1 MMKYVLWLS
10 TIWITPLMSWM
21 LINEAKFKKNIAVG
35 VTLPNEAREDPE
47 VLTNIETFIRNSWI
61 VCAALTVIALLA
73 MFTIPASLQMTV
85 WAVWLMFVI
94 AMPYVPYVRTN
105 GKLKE
110 LKTKRGWVQK
120 KQTITVDTSA
130 VPSEKWLSPLLFV
143 PPVII
148 SLVPM
153 FFDRGMAVMY
163 ITMASCCVLF
173 GFSYRYLYR
182 NKAEMVDRNSE
193 LTKVLTQVRK
203 YTWGKM
209 WIISSYIMAFYSI
222 AMWISTKHFMAAMG
236 LTLLITVLL
245 CVFAFR
251 LEFRLRGVQERLT
264 KDSGTEWYV
273 DDDDHWL
280 GGIVYWNPDDN
291 RLIIN
296 QRVGMNSTINL
307 AKPAGKVLAAFM
319 ILTLMALPFLG
330 IYMDYAGKKEITVTM
345 NDQTVTA
352 QAGRTNYTVTL
363 SDIKNVELLEQ
374 LPDDLQRRVGTGMDT
389 LYEGRFRS
397 TYTGDVTVLLDPG
410 KGPFLLI
417 RTEDKTYLFG
427 VREQGEIQKLYEQI
441 NK

>member
-35 VTLPNEAREDPE
+35 VTLPGEAHEDPE
-47 VLTNIETFIRNSWI
+47 VVQIIQTFIRNSWI
-61 VCAALTVIALLA
+61 VCAAVTVIALLA
-73 MFTIPASLQMTV
+73 MFTIPASLQMTL

-94 AMPYVPYVRTN
+94 IVPYIPYVRAN

-120 KQTITVDTSA
+120 KQTVTVDTSA
-130 VPSEKWLSPLLFV
+130 VSSEKWLSPLLFV

-148 SLVPM
+148 ALVPM
-153 FFDRGMAVMY
+153 FFDRDMAVMY
-163 ITMASCCVLF
+163 VTMASCCVLF
-173 GFSYRYLYR
+173 FFSYRYLYR

-193 LTKVLTQVRK
+193 LTKALTQIRR

-209 WIISSYIMAFYSI
+209 WIVSSYIMALYSI

-251 LEFRLRGVQERLT
+251 LEFRLRGLQERLT
-264 KDSGTEWYV
+264 KNSGTDWYV

-280 GGIVYWNPDDN
+280 GGIIYWNPDDD

-296 QRVGMNSTINL
+296 QRVGMNSTFNL
-307 AKPAGKVLAAFM
+307 AKPAGKVLAAFLV
-319 ILTLMALPFLG
+319 LTLMGLPFLG
-330 IYMDYAGKKEITVTM
+330 TYLDYAGRKEITVTL

-352 QAGRTNYTVTL
+352 QAGRTNYSVTL
-363 SDIKNVELLEQ
+363 SDIENVELLEQ
-374 LPDDLQRRVGTGMDT
+374 LPDDLQRRVGTGLET

-417 RTEDKTYLFG
+417 RTEEKTYLFG

-441 NK
+441 RK